1 MKMQTDEL
9 PHIKTDLDYT
19 QIPPI
24 QQKRIIAFV
33 NHFITNTVSYLNTFC
48 QSCESR
54 FMQFEYKVQK
64 IEASLLI
71 LESQLSSIPGF
82 NGEQSPS
89 NANESPKVPQSETLA
104 LPELVDKPV
113 SVDSVQENVT
123 VNNEANQAQQEP
135 VGQTGV
141 KASEDPRFAKF
152 FKMLKVGVQAPAVK
166 LQMKAEGV
174 DPAVLDNPDAVI
186 PDV

>member
-71 LESQLSSIPGF
+71 LESQLSSIPEF
-82 NGEQSPS
+82 NGEQTRR
-89 NANESPKVPQSETLA
+89 NESPKVPQT
-104 LPELVDKPV
+104 
-113 SVDSVQENVT
+113 DSVQENAT
-123 VNNEANQAQQEP
+123 VNKEANQAQQEP
-135 VGQTGV
+135 VEQTGV

>member
-71 LESQLSSIPGF
+71 LESQSSTESKRDETKVQKYPK
-82 NGEQSPS
+82 E
-89 NANESPKVPQSETLA
+89 NA
-104 LPELVDKPV
+104 
-113 SVDSVQENVT
+113 T
-123 VNNEANQAQQEP
+123 VNKEANQAQQEP
-135 VGQTGV
+135 VEQTGV